1 MKQLLFIAALFC
13 SVTVMAQQKAT
24 DVAKMNTEKHD
35 FGKIKQGVPVTT
47 FFEITNTT
55 DKPLVI
61 ENAWGSC
68 GCTTPEVPKE
78 PIAPGATTKL
88 KVAYNAAAMNHFEKD
103 VYIKF
108 AGITEPRVVK
118 ITGEVLDE
126 KGYDAYVKSG
136 GAKKAT
142 PAKTAT
148 KTTKATKTGK

>member
-1 MKQLLFIAALFC
+1 MKQFLLIAAAFIC
-13 SVTVMAQQKAT
+13 GATAMAQQKAT
-24 DVAKMNTEKHD
+24 DVSKVNTEKYD

-47 FFEITNTT
+47 YFEITNTT

-78 PIAPGATTKL
+78 PIAPGATSKL
-88 KVAYNAAAMNHFEKD
+88 KVNYNAAAMNHFEKD

-108 AGITEPRVVK
+108 AGIQEPRIVK

-126 KGYDAYVKSG
+126 NAYNASVKQNGGTKKETQTKAKQTKSG
-136 GAKKAT
+136 K
-142 PAKTAT
+142 
-148 KTTKATKTGK
+148 